1 MPLLPGQLA
10 RQRERAER
18 DLTDLCD
25 IHRYGES
32 RNSLGEVIKA
42 WAPVATDVPCRVVS
56 VGSVTGRE
64 RLRNEAIAQVTQW
77 AIVLPFGTDV
87 TSKDRLYTTSTETLA
102 VRAFDVTQVLAPHTD
117 EVRRRAMVD
126 EVT

>member
-18 DLTDLCD
+18 DLTGLCE

-32 RNSLGEVIKA
+32 RNSLGEVIKT
-42 WAPVATDVPCRVVS
+42 WAPVATGVPCRVVS

-64 RLRNEAIAQVTQW
+64 RLRNEAIAQVTAW
-77 AIVLPFGTDV
+77 VLVMPWGTDV
-87 TSKDRLYTTSTETLA
+87 SSKDRVYVTSPSP
-102 VRAFDVTQVLAPHTD
+102 VRSFNVTQVLGPHTD
-117 EVRRRAMVD
+117 EVRRRALVD

>member
-18 DLTDLCD
+18 DLTERCE
-25 IHRYGES
+25 IHRYAEVI
-32 RNSLGEVIKA
+32 NNLGERAKA
-42 WAPVATDVPCRVVS
+42 WAPVATQVPCRVVS

-64 RLRNEAIAQVTQW
+64 RLRNEAIAQVTNW
-77 AIVLPFGTDV
+77 LVILPWGQDV
-87 TSKDRLYTTSTETLA
+87 SSKDRIYITSSSP
-102 VRAFDVTQVLAPHTD
+102 VRAFNATQILGPHTD
-117 EVRRRAMVD
+117 EVRRRAMAD